1 MHSALRKKQT
11 LCSVFLLFNNKHPLK
26 EFTTIAKRRRMRKQ
40 QREPNA
46 PYSNKG
52 EAGECF
58 RHAYSIKTHVLLMT
72 ETKAQPP
79 FQAHQGLQA
88 ASQHQRQQDTPCE
101 LSAATGEN
109 SRHRRCTGEQPL
121 WRRPGKGSVRDSFT
135 AQETLHHVQS
145 WDTRR
150 TGANK
155 SLSTF
160 QPQTRQPDPP
170 ENCPWTQM
178 ERLSPFLALWC
189 RPAPI

>member
-88 ASQHQRQQDTPCE
+88 VSQHQRQQDTPCE

-135 AQETLHHVQS
+135 AQETH
-145 WDTRR
+145 
-150 TGANK
+150 
-155 SLSTF
+155 STTCRAGTHGELG
-160 QPQTRQPDPP
+160 QT
-170 ENCPWTQM
+170 NH
-178 ERLSPFLALWC
+178 
-189 RPAPI
+189 